1 MECALLTDAAEAFLA
16 QADEH
21 IEAEVAVGRTVKV
34 LEPPQMVAV
43 LFDILS
49 QNQNGD
55 WDHVIGCLEPRE
67 RESGIL
73 PSRVRGGRGEGWS
86 SYHRVSTLPARRC
99 RHCRNQFPSSS
110 LAGSAGKE
118 TAQLVYK
125 QTNGRTDGRLIY
137 SPVSAR
143 MRPSRGIRLRPSFD
157 SQCNPFP
164 CVNQNNKIHVF
175 LIKKNISKIF
185 FFYICVEDSVAIR
198 VV

>member
-67 RESGIL
+67 RERAESY
-73 PSRVRGGRGEGWS
+73 RVESEEDEERDGRHTTAFPLFQRDGAVIVVINFRHHLLQDLRAKRQHS
-86 SYHRVSTLPARRC
+86 SY
-99 RHCRNQFPSSS
+99 
-110 LAGSAGKE
+110 
-118 TAQLVYK
+118 
-125 QTNGRTDGRLIY
+125 TNRRTDGRTDALFTHRFQLGCVPAEVFGYGHHLIHN
-137 SPVSAR
+137 A
-143 MRPSRGIRLRPSFD
+143 
-157 SQCNPFP
+157 
-164 CVNQNNKIHVF
+164 IHF
-175 LIKKNISKIF
+175 L
-185 FFYICVEDSVAIR
+185 V
-198 VV
+198 